1 MKKYIVATSL
11 LLSGCVSPMNDTTI
25 VSLIN
30 NRLTNLEQKI
40 NTNPPGVKKYKEY
53 ESINGDEGRDNSGEL
68 TEKQKDFIKLMMDY
82 LGD

>member
-30 NRLTNLEQKI
+30 NRLTNLEQKM
-40 NTNPPGVKKYKEY
+40 NTNPPGVKKYEN
-53 ESINGDEGRDNSGEL
+53 EERDNSEEL
-68 TEKQKDFIKLMMDY
+68 TEKQKDFIKFMMDY
-82 LGD
+82 LGN